1 MIKNET
7 LYMTIIMEKKK
18 KKKKKKK
25 KRSNYLFT
33 LNII

>member
-18 KKKKKKK
+18 KKKKKKGLTI
-25 KRSNYLFT
+25 YL
-33 LNII
+33 LLI

>member
-25 KRSNYLFT
+25 RSNYLFT

>member
-25 KRSNYLFT
+25 KGLTIYL
-33 LNII
+33 LLI